1 MIKAIIID
9 DEPAAVNTLQL
20 MLERYTP
27 EISQVKTTNDPVK
40 AMQLIKSFKPQ
51 LAFLDIQMP
60 AMNGFELLKKL
71 TDIHFNIIFTTAHH
85 KYAIEALRFSALDY
99 LMKPIDADELR
110 QAVDRFMARTVVAL
124 GQQSQY
130 QNLLNNI
137 TAMDRK
143 DFKLALPTS
152 EGTYFFNPQEI
163 IRLEGEINYT
173 WFHFSNR
180 KPLLISKT
188 LKEYED
194 ILNDHGFLRIHKS
207 HLINKVHVVNYSQNG
222 TLTLSDRSQVDISRR
237 RKEIILDALR
247 SR

>member
-20 MLERYTP
+20 MLERYVP
-27 EISQVKTTNDPVK
+27 EISEIKTTNDPVK
-40 AMQLIKSFKPQ
+40 ALQHIRNFKPQ
-51 LAFLDIQMP
+51 LVFLDIQMP

-71 TDIHFNIIFTTAHH
+71 PEIHFNIIFTTAHH

-110 QAVDRFMARTVVAL
+110 QAVDRFMTRTVVTL
-124 GQQSQY
+124 SQQSLY

-137 TAMDRK
+137 TAKDRK

-152 EGTYFFNPQEI
+152 EGTYFFHPEEI

-207 HLINKVHVVNYSQNG
+207 HLINKVHVVNYTANG

-237 RKEIILDALR
+237 RKEIILEALR

>member
-137 TAMDRK
+137 TAMDRN

>member
-20 MLERYTP
+20 MLERYIP
-27 EISQVKTTNDPVK
+27 EISQIKTINDPVK
-40 AMQLIKSFKPQ
+40 AIQLIRNFKPQ
-51 LAFLDIQMP
+51 LVFLDIQMP

-71 TDIHFNIIFTTAHH
+71 PEIHFNIIFTTAHH

-124 GQQSQY
+124 SQQSQY

-137 TAMDRK
+137 GATDRK

-152 EGTYFFNPQEI
+152 EGTYFFNPEEI

-173 WFHFSNR
+173 WFHFNNR

-194 ILNDHGFLRIHKS
+194 ILTDHGFLRIHKS
-207 HLINKVHVVNYSQNG
+207 HLINKAHVVNYTQNG

-237 RKEIILDALR
+237 RKEMILEALKVK
-247 SR
+247 

>member
-9 DEPAAVNTLQL
+9 DEPAAVNTLKL
-20 MLERYTP
+20 MLERYIT
-27 EISQVKTTNDPVK
+27 EISQIKTTNDPVK
-40 AMQLIKSFKPQ
+40 AIQLIKSFKPQ
-51 LAFLDIQMP
+51 LVFLDIQMP
-60 AMNGFELLKKL
+60 AMSGFELLKKL
-71 TDIHFNIIFTTAHH
+71 PEIQFNIIFTTAHH

-124 GQQSQY
+124 SQQSLY

-137 TAMDRK
+137 TAKDRK

-152 EGTYFFNPQEI
+152 EGTYFFNPEEI

-207 HLINKVHVVNYSQNG
+207 HLINKEHVVNYTQNG

-237 RKEIILDALR
+237 RKEIILEALR
-247 SR
+247 AR

>member
-9 DEPAAVNTLQL
+9 DEPAAVDTLQL
-20 MLERYTP
+20 MLERYVP
-27 EISQVKTTNDPVK
+27 EISQIKTTNDPVN
-40 AMQLIKSFKPQ
+40 AGQLIKSFMPQ
-51 LAFLDIQMP
+51 LVFLDIRMP
-60 AMNGFELLKKL
+60 VMNGFELLKKL
-71 TDIHFNIIFTTAHH
+71 KDIQFNIIFTTAHH

-110 QAVDRFMARTVVAL
+110 QAVDRFMAGTVVAL
-124 GQQSQY
+124 SQQALY

-137 TAMDRK
+137 SAKDRK

-152 EGTYFFNPQEI
+152 EGIYFFHPEEI
-163 IRLEGEINYT
+163 IRMEGEINYT

-194 ILNDHGFLRIHKS
+194 LLNDHGFLRIHKS
-207 HLINKVHVVNYSQNG
+207 HLINKMHVVNYTRNG

-237 RKEIILDALR
+237 RKEIILEALR

>member
-1 MIKAIIID
+1 MIKAVIID

-20 MLERYTP
+20 MLDRYIP
-27 EISQVKTTNDPVK
+27 EIKQVKTSNDPEK
-40 AMQLIKSFKPQ
+40 AIQLIKTFKPQ
-51 LAFLDIQMP
+51 LVFLDIQMP
-60 AMNGFELLKKL
+60 TMTGFDLLKKL
-71 TDIHFNIIFTTAHH
+71 PEINFTIIFTTAHH

-110 QAVDRFMARTVVAL
+110 QAVDKFMARTVVAL
-124 GQQSQY
+124 GQQTLY
-130 QNLLNNI
+130 QNLLHNI
-137 TAMDRK
+137 TAKDRK

-152 EGTYFFNPQEI
+152 EGTYFFKPEEI

-173 WFHFSNR
+173 WFHFINR
-180 KPLLISKT
+180 KPLLISRT

-207 HLINKVHVVNYSQNG
+207 HLINKTHVVNYTQHG
-222 TLTLSDRSQVDISRR
+222 TLTLSDLSQVDISRR
-237 RKEIILDALR
+237 RKEIILEALR

>member
-9 DEPAAVNTLQL
+9 DEPAAVNTLKL
-20 MLERYTP
+20 MLERYIT
-27 EISQVKTTNDPVK
+27 EISQIKTTNDPVK
-40 AMQLIKSFKPQ
+40 AIQLIKSFKPQ
-51 LAFLDIQMP
+51 LVFLDIQMP

-71 TDIHFNIIFTTAHH
+71 PEIQFNIIFTTAHH

-124 GQQSQY
+124 SQQSLY

-137 TAMDRK
+137 TAKDKK

-152 EGTYFFNPQEI
+152 EGTYFFNPEEI

-180 KPLLISKT
+180 KPLLISRT

-207 HLINKVHVVNYSQNG
+207 HLINKVHVVNYTQHG

-237 RKEIILDALR
+237 RKEIILEALR
-247 SR
+247 TR